1 MVCGQRMR
9 SCEEPDIW
17 PTALLESASKSPLSF
32 QVTFAIAHIRLE
44 KHKQIKTLHFC
55 REKVFSYNLKCIN
68 EKWQKNIFQIQ
79 FLVHILYMYAIS
91 SLTPLLF
98 QRANSIIQN
107 PASVIHLSS
116 VYLSTAVLILVA
128 ITHSS
133 LQAAKTVTWTLGS
146 SLSTHQTG
154 HQPISSK

>member
-1 MVCGQRMR
+1 MR
-9 SCEEPDIW
+9 SWEEPDIW

-107 PASVIHLSS
+107 PASDPSFQRLLVDGSVDLGGDHALLTASGQDSHLGIGIINIHIRLHIN
-116 VYLSTAVLILVA
+116 LCPPN
-128 ITHSS
+128 
-133 LQAAKTVTWTLGS
+133 GD
-146 SLSTHQTG
+146 
-154 HQPISSK
+154 

>member
-1 MVCGQRMR
+1 MR

-91 SLTPLLF
+91 SFTPLLF
-98 QRANSIIQN
+98 QRANSSIQKYQE
-107 PASVIHLSS
+107 SVIHLSS

-128 ITHSS
+128 MTHSS
-133 LQAAKTVTWTLGS
+133 LQAAKTVTWALES
-146 SLSTHQTG
+146 SISTSDWPSTYFL
-154 HQPISSK
+154 